1 MSPSKRK
8 KGHDGPRDPRNR
20 RAVYSAGTSPL
31 KSNIPPPPSIQRVN
45 NIIKSSRRSSSSTH
59 AATAVARGSG
69 FSLEIHDLCD
79 DSGGEEDLRVDEAG
93 FSIDPQRV
101 LVAYRRGKELGDSE
115 LDDVLMK
122 SAIAKMLKRNS
133 SGGGLSFSIDELMG
147 MMADLVGSRDDILA
161 LAERGDMRALEATY
175 FAKRLREAIPD
186 TLNKRNSLKN
196 ILAENLA
203 EVYTARLDIT
213 KLHVT
218 IPSSRSKSGK
228 ALSNF
233 IATLGRVHVLCAK
246 ELQEEGEKVRYMKSV
261 KLTGEC
267 RAIVCVY
274 PLLYLVSISVYRT

>member
-147 MMADLVGSRDDILA
+147 HGHD
-161 LAERGDMRALEATY
+161 
-175 FAKRLREAIPD
+175 
-186 TLNKRNSLKN
+186 
-196 ILAENLA
+196 
-203 EVYTARLDIT
+203 
-213 KLHVT
+213 
-218 IPSSRSKSGK
+218 
-228 ALSNF
+228 
-233 IATLGRVHVLCAK
+233 GRPCG
-246 ELQEEGEKVRYMKSV
+246 Q
-261 KLTGEC
+261 
-267 RAIVCVY
+267 
-274 PLLYLVSISVYRT
+274 